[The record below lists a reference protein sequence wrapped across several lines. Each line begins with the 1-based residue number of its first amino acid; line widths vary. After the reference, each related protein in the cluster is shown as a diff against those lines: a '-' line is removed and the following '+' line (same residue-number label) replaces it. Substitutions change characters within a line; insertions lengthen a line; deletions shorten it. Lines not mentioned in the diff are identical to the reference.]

1 MAAAEKAP
9 PELEKVY
16 FSIPGFLSGESWYLD
31 LHGHD
36 ALEKNP
42 KNILP
47 NGGWMVMYLGKKWK
61 KIAQK
66 KELQV
71 HPYLGNLWKKKQ
83 KPWMETGH
91 FGGADS
97 RILWFTTPFGVTS
110 QPAGTPSE
118 N

>member
-16 FSIPGFLSGESWYLD
+16 FSIPGFLSGESWHLD

-47 NGGWMVMYLGKKWK
+47 NGG
-61 KIAQK
+61 
-66 KELQV
+66 
-71 HPYLGNLWKKKQ
+71 
-83 KPWMETGH
+83 
-91 FGGADS
+91 
-97 RILWFTTPFGVTS
+97 
-110 QPAGTPSE
+110 
-118 N
+118 